1 MHKNQ
6 VYAMLSE
13 SFEENQGS
21 YMDPTALNNLSEI
34 DAGDAEFM
42 ASLATEFLGFE
53 DSILEVLAEPAK
65 SDVNF
70 FNKLLE
76 APFSAKPDWHFLRY
90 SSDSIKADPSLFLG
104 WIRKSGGLEC
114 LQFADQAVLE
124 NAEIT
129 TVVTE
134 LVYENLDMIKL
145 APDALRDNKQLM
157 KKAVARDA
165 KNLEFASERLKKDA
179 ELVLNAVEHDA
190 KASHFAHSSLFESES
205 FVKKLIERVK
215 ILSAETFEKIPE
227 SIKRDR
233 QCLIDIAKKLDSGAD
248 FDKFINPSDREFFS
262 EIIGVNGSMI
272 YFASEAI
279 KDDDDL
285 ARKAIKGGASLLSVS
300 ERLRNDADFVCWAID
315 RWPAL
320 FRRAGEK
327 AQDNGTVV
335 LAAVSKQG
343 SALDW
348 ASERL
353 QDDLEVVSAA
363 VEEDPSALR
372 YASERIRNNKEFVLK
387 VCAIEPHVYHYAGNS
402 LFSDREFAM
411 LIVPKVANSLLR
423 FSAEIQNDPEIPAID
438 IDSLD

>member
-1 MHKNQ
+1 MHKHQ
-6 VYAMLSE
+6 VYAMLSK

-42 ASLATEFLGFE
+42 GSLTTEFLGFE
-53 DSILEVLAEPAK
+53 ASILEFLAEPAK

-70 FNKLLE
+70 FDKLLE
-76 APFSAKPDWHFLRY
+76 AGTNAKPNWGFLRY
-90 SSDSIKADPSLFLG
+90 SSDSIKANPSLFLK
-104 WIRKSGGLEC
+104 WIRESGGLEC
-114 LQFADQAVLE
+114 LQFADQAVLK

-134 LVYENLDMIKL
+134 LVYKNLDMIKL
-145 APDALRDNKQLM
+145 ATDALRDDKQLM
-157 KKAVARDA
+157 KKAVAWDA
-165 KNLEFASERLKKDA
+165 KNLEFASERLKQDA
-179 ELVLNAVEHDA
+179 ELVLDAIERDA
-190 KASHFAHSSLFESES
+190 KACHFAHSRLFESES

-215 ILSAETFEKIPE
+215 IISARTFESIPE

-233 QCLIDIAKKLDSGAD
+233 QCLIEIAKKLESGSNLE
-248 FDKFINPSDREFFS
+248 KFINPTDRDFFS

-272 YFASEAI
+272 YFATEAI

-300 ERLRNDADFVCWAID
+300 ERLRNDADFVSWAID

-320 FRRAGEK
+320 FRKAGEN
-327 AQDNGTVV
+327 ARDNQTVV

-353 QDDLEVVSAA
+353 QDVLEVVSAA
-363 VEEDPSALR
+363 VEEDPWALQ
-372 YASERIRNNKEFVLK
+372 YASARILNDKEFILK
-387 VCAIEPHVYHYAGNS
+387 VCAIEPHVYHYAGDS

-411 LIVPKVANSLLR
+411 LIVPTVANSLLR
-423 FSAEIQNDPEIPAID
+423 FSAEIQNDPEISSINID
-438 IDSLD
+438 HFD